1 MYMDFVSKN
10 SSGKYKKLHIANRVV
25 PAFACPQAD
34 ECCPVHVLDL
44 YFSKMP
50 QEAFSQDIL
59 NHLKCIWWYNTVPID
74 KNILEKM
81 CSHVGIEGRVT
92 NKPSLPK
99 CLKQLGVHEKVIQER
114 GTGLLYTSG
123 YVSIN

>member
-1 MYMDFVSKN
+1 MWWEKIFSLHGCVEMRQFKISQIKRTPIQTNTCMYMDFVSKN
-10 SSGKYKKLHIANRVV
+10 SSGTYKKLHIANRVV

-59 NHLKCIWWYNTVPID
+59 NHLKCI
-74 KNILEKM
+74 
-81 CSHVGIEGRVT
+81 
-92 NKPSLPK
+92 
-99 CLKQLGVHEKVIQER
+99 
-114 GTGLLYTSG
+114 
-123 YVSIN
+123 